1 MPRVA
6 LVTGAARGIG
16 AALSRELAR
25 GGWRVVGCY
34 RSRDDRAE
42 ALLDDARREA
52 WIDRISLRRCDI
64 GDAEARR
71 AWCDEALSAE
81 GRCDAMIHAAGPFL
95 RKPLLEQT
103 EADLASLYE
112 TSVVALHSLAR
123 AVAPSMRARGW
134 GRLLSF
140 GLAST
145 HRGAA
150 PPSLAAYYCAKQA
163 ATAMTRALARE
174 LAPFGVTANVLSPG
188 VIDSGGLS
196 AEELERLRPTI
207 PAGYVG
213 EARDA
218 VAAAMWLLSDEARY
232 VTGTEM
238 LVSGA
243 WGL

>member
-1 MPRVA
+1 MARVA
-6 LVTGAARGIG
+6 LVTGAAGGIG
-16 AALSRELAR
+16 ASLARELAR
-25 GGWRVVGCY
+25 AGWRVVGCY

-42 ALLDDARREA
+42 ALLDVARRES

-64 GDAEARR
+64 GDADARR
-71 AWCDEALSAE
+71 AWCRGALDAE
-81 GRCDAMIHAAGPFL
+81 GRCDALVHAAGPFL
-95 RKPLLEQT
+95 RAPLLEQT
-103 EADLASLYE
+103 DADLASLYE
-112 TSVVALHSLAR
+112 TNVVALHALTR
-123 AVAPSMRARGW
+123 EVAPAMRSRGW
-134 GRLLSF
+134 GRVLAF

-163 ATAMTRALARE
+163 ATSMTRALARE

-188 VIDSGGLS
+188 VIDSGGLPPG
-196 AEELERLRPTI
+196 ELERLRPSI

-232 VTGTEM
+232 VSGTEV